1 MQINSSI
8 EESRKIGVNLGVLF
22 QGNLLFNLQ
31 SSSSIRD
38 TYWLQVCNEYTD
50 TKMTEIFSESVS
62 VGSFILELH

>member
-38 TYWLQVCNEYTD
+38 TYLLQVCNEYND
-50 TKMTEIFSESVS
+50 TKMTEIFGESVP
-62 VGSFILELH
+62 VGSFILALH